1 LPALSA
7 AGASLTPS
15 CSVSTPRSSN
25 RTGAANASGSRR
37 KVHEFAHGKLRGR
50 VVRRTSPST
59 LWRWTSG
66 NRPSAQPTHLVFGA
80 QPLTKPLA
88 SVLLHRPVGFTD
100 RTQTEV
106 VGPPIHHAVELSY
119 HNLCIQQGCTSSSL
133 AADRVTDTRHP
144 LLGRHP
150 AQIGPPRFRRVAASK
165 RLSYEFAGSW

>member
-1 LPALSA
+1 VDSTGQTIDFLLTAKRDTAAAKRFFRKALSSPGNPVPRVINVDKNPVFPAAIEALKTEGVLPRRVRLRQCGVEVWRGGLGGVYPLPALSA

-66 NRPSAQPTHLVFGA
+66 NRPVPNPRTLC
-80 QPLTKPLA
+80 LA
-88 SVLLHRPVGFTD
+88 HSH
-100 RTQTEV
+100 
-106 VGPPIHHAVELSY
+106 
-119 HNLCIQQGCTSSSL
+119 
-133 AADRVTDTRHP
+133 
-144 LLGRHP
+144 
-150 AQIGPPRFRRVAASK
+150 
-165 RLSYEFAGSW
+165 